1 MTDKDKLLRKYAI
14 AVKNAQANEKIAEAH
29 RADAHRLLRELH
41 GVPVGTVWRVRVKP
55 GMFSNRTG
63 YDAVL
68 QDIRP
73 ISYYS
78 RPEDKPWATGF
89 RLKKDGTPEQSA
101 RQLYSDWEVIGPYEA
116 PK

>member
-1 MTDKDKLLRKYAI
+1 MTDKQTLLTRWD
-14 AVKNAQANEKIAEAH
+14 AVSKRVDIIKADLRAAELDLH
-29 RADAHRLLRELH
+29 NITRELH

-101 RQLYSDWEVIGPYEA
+101 RQLYCDWEVIGPYEA

>member
-1 MTDKDKLLRKYAI
+1 MTDKEKLIAQWHDASAKVDKIKADLAK
-14 AVKNAQANEKIAEAH
+14 ANLELH
-29 RADAHRLLRELH
+29 RITREIH

-89 RLKKDGTPEQSA
+89 RLKKDGTPERSA